1 MVGGSKGLGRAT
13 AELLVKNGAQ
23 TIVAD
28 LPPPITPK
36 DVALKIKASALD
48 IQGNCIFLPTDVRI
62 LYSTQRQL

>member
-1 MVGGSKGLGRAT
+1 MAGGAKGLGRAT

-36 DVALKIKASALD
+36 EIALKIMAATSD
-48 IQGNCIFLPTDVRI
+48 TQGHCIFLPTDVSYMI
-62 LYSTQRQL
+62 F